1 MPNRSKAIFLDI
13 DGTLNTP
20 ENSAAWCLLG
30 NPRALDLDKVD
41 RVRRIQEAT
50 GALVVLC
57 SMWRLPGA
65 SAGYAKTILC
75 LEARGWPNAREV
87 FSPECTPLIGH
98 GDRRGE
104 EIASFVADHPEIE
117 TFIILDDDNN
127 MTPVRDHWIPINYR
141 TGITEEQVAEAIK
154 KLGT

>member
-1 MPNRSKAIFLDI
+1 MPNRSKAIFLDV

-20 ENSAAWCLLG
+20 ENPAAWCALG
-30 NPRALDLDKVD
+30 NPLALDLDKVD

-50 GALVVLC
+50 GAIVVLC

-75 LEARGWPNAREV
+75 LEARGWPNARAV
-87 FSPECTPLIGH
+87 FSPECTPLIGD

-104 EIASFVADHPEIE
+104 EIASYAADHPEI
-117 TFIILDDDNN
+117 TRFVVLDDDMN
-127 MTPVRDHWIPINYR
+127 MKPVLDHWIPINYR
-141 TGITEEQVAEAIK
+141 TGIREEQVAIAIE